1 MGDADIGDQD
11 RTEGLSRHGAARTT
25 SSVLVGGVGTGE
37 EGDDENEEPPPQDF
51 HATQSSKQLQKT
63 TDTSMSFQRL
73 VNTVASSQKQKEVT
87 LSFYFICLLH
97 LANEKTLRITD
108 DKEALDE
115 LTISSDAT
123 TV

>member
-1 MGDADIGDQD
+1 MRAP
-11 RTEGLSRHGAARTT
+11 GLLPRSQQAAAKDHGHFR
-25 SSVLVGGVGTGE
+25 G
-37 EGDDENEEPPPQDF
+37 
-51 HATQSSKQLQKT
+51 
-63 TDTSMSFQRL
+63 FQRL

-115 LTISSDAT
+115 LIISSDAT